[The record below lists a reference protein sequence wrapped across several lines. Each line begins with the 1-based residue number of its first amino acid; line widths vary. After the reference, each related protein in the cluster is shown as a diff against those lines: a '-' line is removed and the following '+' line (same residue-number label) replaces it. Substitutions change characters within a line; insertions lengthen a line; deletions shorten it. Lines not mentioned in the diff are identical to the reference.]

1 MSADLRIRMSRMKGS
16 TPPICTAANLFCYL
30 IKAPASSVALSA
42 ASYHNS
48 SYSSIS
54 GISMG
59 GVSQTTIQSP
69 SDLTDE
75 QLAEAFNRTRPQY
88 LQERGGQNITAH
100 SSRQIR
106 SSPSINKPFHTPRHY
121 RSARPT
127 QHHVPADPLE
137 SIRRRQDELTAKR
150 NTLAEEICQMLHEA
164 VDLEFNMGQCD
175 SQLAE
180 LKMEEDEMKEGLVS
194 GTDLMRDGVQGA
206 TWDW

>member
-1 MSADLRIRMSRMKGS
+1 VAWYKAIVSSGKPWSTYSREEKDL
-16 TPPICTAANLFCYL
+16 ANAVDRKFPNL

-88 LQERGGQNITAH
+88 LQERG
-100 SSRQIR
+100 
-106 SSPSINKPFHTPRHY
+106 
-121 RSARPT
+121 
-127 QHHVPADPLE
+127 
-137 SIRRRQDELTAKR
+137 KR
-150 NTLAEEICQMLHEA
+150 N
-164 VDLEFNMGQCD
+164 
-175 SQLAE
+175 
-180 LKMEEDEMKEGLVS
+180 GL
-194 GTDLMRDGVQGA
+194 
-206 TWDW
+206 